1 MKRLIQYITFISIAF
16 SSVQSFAQ
24 NDIDVSHYMFDEI
37 SYNPAFTG
45 EGETFRASLLA
56 RKQWLGF
63 EGSPLTQTLSIDG
76 ATKHYGGFGLHAV
89 NDKLGFE
96 NNVTATFNYSYGV
109 NLSKNSRLTAGFAV
123 GIIDRYINASE
134 FIYQDPTQSDPE
146 GYYENNNNIIPT
158 LNLGLNLSVKKLT
171 VGASV
176 NHVANSL
183 SSATITK
190 LPRHIYGYAKYTIT
204 PNQKLAVVPSVLVKY
219 GSAKTQLEGNVTA
232 YFNQKF
238 WLGASYRSR
247 ESVILLA
254 GIILRERIFMGYSF
268 DYNVGEHRQ
277 FTYGSHEVFLSWRM
291 RKDPHQKGFYQSTRL
306 FN

>member
-1 MKRLIQYITFISIAF
+1 MNRLIRYITFVGITF
-16 SSVQSFAQ
+16 CSVESFAQ

-63 EGSPLTQTLSIDG
+63 EGSPLLQTLSVDG
-76 ATKHYGGFGLHAV
+76 ATKHYGGFGLHVV

-109 NLSKNSRLTAGFAV
+109 NLSKNSRLTAGFGA

-134 FIYQDPTQSDPE
+134 FVYQDPTQTDPN
-146 GYYENNNNIIPT
+146 GYYEDNNNIIPT
-158 LNLGLNLSVKKLT
+158 LNLGLNLSVQKFTL
-171 VGASV
+171 GASAT
-176 NHVANSL
+176 HIASSL
-183 SSATITK
+183 SKATIKK
-190 LPRHIYGYAKYTIT
+190 LPRHIFGYANYTFT
-204 PNQKLAVVPSVLVKY
+204 PNPKLEIVPSVLIKY
-219 GSAKTQLEGNVTA
+219 GSAKTQGEGNVTA

-238 WLGASYRSR
+238 WLGASYRSK

-268 DYNVGEHRQ
+268 DYNIGEHSQ